1 MAPTPVRWSYAARA
15 DLLEALEHIA
25 DESPQA
31 ASGLLE
37 EVEATAA
44 SLGAF
49 PERGTRV
56 PEVVG
61 ADLRQVLV
69 GRYRLVYRVESG
81 AVGIARLI
89 HGARDFRSAWVRRP
103 C

>member
-1 MAPTPVRWSYAARA
+1 MAPKPVRWSYAARA

-31 ASGLLE
+31 ARSLLE

-56 PEVVG
+56 
-61 ADLRQVLV
+61 R
-69 GRYRLVYRVESG
+69 
-81 AVGIARLI
+81 GIARLI
-89 HGARDFRSAWVRRP
+89 HGARDFRRAWLRRP
-103 C
+103 R